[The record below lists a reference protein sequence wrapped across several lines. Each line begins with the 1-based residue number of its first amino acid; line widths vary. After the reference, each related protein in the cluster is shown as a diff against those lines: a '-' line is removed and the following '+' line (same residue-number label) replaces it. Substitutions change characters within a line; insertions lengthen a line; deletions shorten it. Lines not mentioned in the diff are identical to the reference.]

1 MSALG
6 NIANLLLKHP
16 LTQGNRVAAVLRFLQ
31 WQFATRIGRFAMVVP
46 YVDDT
51 VLVIRKG
58 MAGATSAIYVGLM
71 DPEDMSFVLHLLRED
86 DLFGDIG
93 ANVGVYTVLASGVR
107 RARSV
112 AVEPVQQ
119 TAQHLHRNLAINS
132 LESLAELRQIGVG
145 SVAGE
150 LRFTVG
156 KDAMNHVTTDECPAV
171 SVPVI
176 PLDDLFEK
184 RKPILLKIDVEGFET
199 EVLLG
204 GKQTLS
210 DPRLKA
216 IIIELNGCGVRYGYD
231 DASVDAYLRDFGFE
245 HVSYDFR
252 TRALRSTPFAPGGNS
267 LYVRDRGFV
276 EERLKTAP
284 PFRVL
289 SQTI

>member
-6 NIANLLLKHP
+6 NIANQLLKHP

-112 AVEPVQQ
+112 AVEPCSRLLS
-119 TAQHLHRNLAINS
+119 TCTEILPSIAWSRS
-132 LESLAELRQIGVG
+132 LNFARSG
-145 SVAGE
+145 SA
-150 LRFTVG
+150 
-156 KDAMNHVTTDECPAV
+156 A
-171 SVPVI
+171 
-176 PLDDLFEK
+176 
-184 RKPILLKIDVEGFET
+184 
-199 EVLLG
+199 
-204 GKQTLS
+204 
-210 DPRLKA
+210 
-216 IIIELNGCGVRYGYD
+216 
-231 DASVDAYLRDFGFE
+231 
-245 HVSYDFR
+245 
-252 TRALRSTPFAPGGNS
+252 
-267 LYVRDRGFV
+267 
-276 EERLKTAP
+276 
-284 PFRVL
+284 
-289 SQTI
+289 